1 MRYSPIHIKLF
12 AFRDD
17 QLMQEHSQLRTNVAT
32 VENHFN
38 LAQDLTHGATRD
50 SKQLFQNLDV
60 VWAMN

>member
-1 MRYSPIHIKLF
+1 
-12 AFRDD
+12 
-17 QLMQEHSQLRTNVAT
+17 MQEHSQLRTNVAT